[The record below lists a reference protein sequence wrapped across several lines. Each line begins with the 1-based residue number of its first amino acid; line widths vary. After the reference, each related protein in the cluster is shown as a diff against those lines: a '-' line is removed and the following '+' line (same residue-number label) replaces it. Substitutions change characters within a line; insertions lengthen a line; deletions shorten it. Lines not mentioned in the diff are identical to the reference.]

1 MDIGEAVNIGPK
13 LAMELRA
20 AGITTL
26 EELKALGYL
35 EGWRRLG
42 EVAPQRCCTNS
53 CLALAG
59 AIEGI
64 RWMSLPAEVRAR
76 IGAEAKAMRGS

>member
-1 MDIGEAVNIGPK
+1 MDIAEAVNIGPK
-13 LAMELRA
+13 LA
-20 AGITTL
+20 
-26 EELKALGYL
+26 EELKAAGIATLEDLQAIGYL

-59 AIEGI
+59 AIEGV
-64 RWMSLPAEVRAR
+64 RWMSLPKDVRAR